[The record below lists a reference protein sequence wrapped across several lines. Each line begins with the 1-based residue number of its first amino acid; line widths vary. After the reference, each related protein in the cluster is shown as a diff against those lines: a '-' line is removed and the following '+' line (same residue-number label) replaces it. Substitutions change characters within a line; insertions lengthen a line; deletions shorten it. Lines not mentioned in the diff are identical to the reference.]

1 MTTNTTEAP
10 QVPSSLLTRI
20 EAAEYLRIS
29 LDGLDRLIHRSDHPL
44 PLLKA
49 GRRFLFSPEA
59 IIRWAQ
65 EEVQLAGIGNTSK
78 RRRAGRRC
86 A

>member
-20 EAAEYLRIS
+20 ETADYLRIS
-29 LDGLDRLIHRSDHPL
+29 LDGLHRLIHRSDHPL

>member
-10 QVPSSLLTRI
+10 QVPSCRLTRRD
-20 EAAEYLRIS
+20 ADSLRIS
-29 LDGLDRLIHRSDHPL
+29 LDGLHRLIHRSDHPL

-65 EEVQLAGIGNTSK
+65 EEAQLAEIGNTSR
-78 RRRAGRRC
+78 RRRAGRRR

>member
-20 EAAEYLRIS
+20 EAADYLQIS

-44 PLLKA
+44 LAPA
-49 GRRFLFSPEA
+49 HAAFCLFF
-59 IIRWAQ
+59 
-65 EEVQLAGIGNTSK
+65 
-78 RRRAGRRC
+78 
-86 A
+86 